1 MSGRVLASRP
11 FNPSL
16 ACVAAGPR
24 TRLNHLYILRY
35 RRFRVS
41 ATQATLA
48 SHAGVFRGA
57 RLSFVGRDGIPAPLK
72 TPAWEANSTLDFRRS
87 LGCGVGLFAG
97 GGSQTAI
104 TCDQTVLLPLPLS
117 FFPLRLGEEKVR
129 TPDPREQRK
138 SIQGLTRKGLV
149 QNRGCVI
156 MVFFHQCETGGGWG
170 GDWQG
175 KNDPDVRRL
184 AKG

>member
-1 MSGRVLASRP
+1 MDE
-11 FNPSL
+11 
-16 ACVAAGPR
+16 CW
-24 TRLNHLYILRY
+24 
-35 RRFRVS
+35 RRDHS
-41 ATQATLA
+41 TLA

-97 GGSQTAI
+97 GGSQRAI

-129 TPDPREQRK
+129 TPDPRERRK
-138 SIQGLTRKGLV
+138 SIQGLTRKRLV
-149 QNRGCVI
+149 QNRGCVN
-156 MVFFHQCETGGGWG
+156 EWSSST
-170 GDWQG
+170 
-175 KNDPDVRRL
+175 NVRRGEGGVGIDK
-184 AKG
+184 AKMTRMFVVLLRGRKCRFRLHLRCSSLCADPPSPEKCKRA